1 MMKWMACR
9 PTRQQIDQAESGQQL
24 SAQAQRHVESCA
36 SCGAFQHERTRLR
49 ELLASLDP
57 VTAPADFDFRL
68 RARIAAQKDRAA
80 PRSLFSSFVLSPPAI
95 SVVTVLVVVLG
106 LSIVWIQRHGVNQP
120 STVAENSSNQ
130 VREGNST
137 TADNPPSSK
146 QADVPDSTITA
157 NSMGN
162 SNPDAPI
169 YLARG
174 RKPQIK
180 NPGSTQ
186 PVRYSRDLSEGSAP
200 SIKQGQNATDVSVT
214 APLNPMVLSFQDE
227 KGATRRVSLPPVSFG
242 SQRLLES
249 RVVPVSLTNG
259 RVW

>member
-1 MMKWMACR
+1 MMKWMECR
-9 PTRQQIDQAESGQQL
+9 ATRQQIDQAERGEQL
-24 SAQAQRHVESCA
+24 SAQALRHVESCA

-49 ELLASLDP
+49 ELLTSLDP

-68 RARIAAQKDRAA
+68 RARIAAQRDSARR
-80 PRSLFSSFVLSPPAI
+80 RSLFSSFVLSTPAI
-95 SVVTVLVVVLG
+95 SVVTVLVVALG

-120 STVAENSSNQ
+120 PTVAANSSNQ
-130 VREGNST
+130 AREGNST
-137 TADNPPSSK
+137 TVDNPPPSK
-146 QADVPDSTITA
+146 QANVPDSTIT
-157 NSMGN
+157 GN
-162 SNPDAPI
+162 STGNTNPDAPI
-169 YLARG
+169 YLGRG
-174 RKPQIK
+174 GKPQFK
-180 NPGSTQ
+180 GPGSTQ
-186 PVRYSRDLSEGSAP
+186 SVRYSRDLSEGSAP

-227 KGATRRVSLPPVSFG
+227 KGATRKVSLPPVSFG